1 MTTVPKKQAP
11 VEPEEL
17 DEEDMYGEGTDFAG
31 VKEENDG
38 F

>member
-1 MTTVPKKQAP
+1 
-11 VEPEEL
+11 VEAEEV

-31 VKEENDG
+31 VQDDADG

>member
-1 MTTVPKKQAP
+1 
-11 VEPEEL
+11 VEAEEV

-31 VKEENDG
+31 VQEEADG